1 MGSGTSGGTQGGGTV
16 DFGYLEGFCAGDQQV
31 IADVLVTFRE
41 QAAIWAEALAKPGP
55 DWKDLAHTIK
65 GSARGIGARPL
76 GEAAE
81 QAERLGP
88 EVLSLVQAELRE
100 AVAEIEGYLT
110 RIGGG

>member
-1 MGSGTSGGTQGGGTV
+1 MGSGGEGGGTV

-31 IADVLVTFRE
+31 ITDVLVTFRE
-41 QAAIWAEALAKPGP
+41 QAALWAEQLANPGS

-65 GSARGIGARPL
+65 GSARGIGANAL
-76 GEAAE
+76 GEAAA
-81 QAERLGP
+81 QAEALGP
-88 EVLSLVQAELRE
+88 ETLSLVRAELRK